1 MLLMKKKLIIFIP
14 SIEDGGVEKNLFTV
28 VNYLS
33 RKIKNIQIITC
44 NNNFKDKFNKRI
56 KFIGTK
62 NSIWNNCNK
71 KIKYFICLLILF
83 KNLFLQKEKTLVF
96 AFQANI
102 YTIIVS
108 KIFNTKVITRSN
120 TSPSGWSKNKIK
132 IFCYKLFL
140 NLADDIMVNS
150 KMFQKEFFK
159 IFKIKT
165 KCILNPMF
173 QKEFFK
179 IFKIKTKCILN
190 PFDKNLIRK
199 KLLKYKKIK
208 FFEKKTLNLIS
219 VGRLTDQK
227 DQLTLLK
234 SLKYVNSN
242 LKPRLIIIGKGRNL
256 NILKEYAARN
266 KLQKIIK
273 FTGYLN
279 NPFPYIKQSEIL
291 ILTSKFEGLPNIL
304 LEGQFLKKYIISTNC
319 PTGPKEILL
328 NGLAGDLIKIGDSK
342 KLGYLINNYYYNKKN
357 ILKKIKL
364 GSKLLGRF
372 DYEVNCKQYLNFV
385 LNNF

>member
-1 MLLMKKKLIIFIP
+1 MSKITKNLMKKKIIIFIP

-150 KMFQKEFFK
+150 K
-159 IFKIKT
+159 
-165 KCILNPMF
+165 MF